1 MERTKMNCLLT
12 KIDVLPLLHLMLLQL
27 KNIFCKSCGTVYANK
42 LIQARDPAC
51 EHPGPEPDP
60 DWGL

>member
-1 MERTKMNCLLT
+1 MAFCDNCKFT
-12 KIDVLPLLHLMLLQL
+12 LPTFSNIFFLIYN